1 MPCQTVGLRGRL
13 LGMCLRTIFL
23 ICSLALAGQ
32 AAAQEP
38 AAAPERPDV
47 IEGPAV
53 ALDGDT
59 LLIGGVSVRLFG
71 IEAPDMITPFGPHA
85 RAKLDDLL
93 TLGPAICH
101 VLARDAA
108 ERPVAR
114 CTAGNNDLA
123 ELQLITGMATSN
135 RLLTYGPGADPELAA
150 RYDRAERRAQD
161 AKAGLWA
168 PCQCP

>member
-1 MPCQTVGLRGRL
+1 
-13 LGMCLRTIFL
+13 MCLRTML
-23 ICSLALAGQ
+23 LVCCVALAGQ
-32 AAAQEP
+32 AAAQDP
-38 AAAPERPDV
+38 AAATADV

-59 LLIGGVSVRLFG
+59 LLVGGAPVRLFG
-71 IEAPDMITPFGPHA
+71 IDAPDMIAPLGPHA

-93 TLGPAICH
+93 NLGPVTCR
-101 VLARDAA
+101 VLARDAG
-108 ERPVAR
+108 ERPVAQ
-114 CTAGNNDLA
+114 CTAGHNDLA

-135 RLLTYGPGADPELAA
+135 RLLTYGPGSDSELAA